1 MTGIAFHRPVPPS
14 VVVERPLADRLA
26 PPTGLAGARIGLL
39 DNRKANAGALL
50 AAVAGELAARHPDI
64 ETVVEHKLASAAA
77 PDEVLERLRACH
89 AVILA
94 IAD

>member
-1 MTGIAFHRPVPPS
+1 MGIRFHTPVPPS
-14 VVVERPLADRLA
+14 VVTERPLADRLGR
-26 PPTGLAGARIGLL
+26 PTGLAGARIGLL

-50 AAVAGELAARHPDI
+50 AAVAGELAARHPDL
-64 ETVVEHKLASAAA
+64 ETVVEQKLASAAA
-77 PDEVLERLRACH
+77 PDDVLDRLRSCH